1 MSWRSQGK
9 DAPSS
14 KEVEELAVLAGKTL
28 LQKYGDEAEDKVPLV
43 LATLKAQ
50 GFAASAAS

>member
-1 MSWRSQGK
+1 
-9 DAPSS
+9 
-14 KEVEELAVLAGKTL
+14 VEELAVLAGKTL